1 MKATDNLGR
10 LTLVKGIMIAAQV
23 IITGFAFHWLTMQ
36 YRERRQ
42 EVIGEISAVWESAE
56 QMMIDSM
63 LMKQY
68 IAPAL
73 DSTTHYNF
81 NFEFDTDTI
90 RKVITSAH
98 IGKDGEAPS
107 IVTLPAR
114 KSQIIISLNDSVAEH
129 RVKQQTNSPGIT
141 RNLVLQGVKLFINTH
156 GDSTVNR
163 TATVADWQMKPDT
176 SLLMDSLS
184 RRLKM
189 LDPGI
194 RTGWITDSLQGA
206 GGNAQKIQFRLITA
220 NDELEAGIEGF
231 STLVFRGLWP
241 QLLFALLLVVVTAT
255 AFIFSFRSM
264 KEQVLLNNQ
273 RSGFIRNMSHELKT
287 PVATVK
293 VALEALKK
301 YNRRDPAVM
310 DEYLS
315 IAATETERLEQL
327 IARVMQVSE
336 VNDRVIGYTPENVSM
351 DELIQEVLQS
361 FRPRFEEDN
370 TMVTYLPPAE
380 PVIALADRLHL
391 QGVLINLLDNSLK
404 YSEPPA
410 RIEIGLSAEEGSIRV
425 SVADR
430 GKGIPAAYHQRI
442 FEKFFRVP
450 TGDLHNVK
458 GYGLGLA
465 YAEMVIRQ
473 HRGKIICRNN
483 PEGGTIF
490 EFTIPVSQA

>member
-1 MKATDNLGR
+1 MKATDNLNR

-23 IITGFAFHWLTMQ
+23 IITGFAVHWLTMQ

-42 EVIGEISAVWESAE
+42 EVIGEISAVWESAQ

-68 IAPAL
+68 ITPAL

-81 NFEFDTDTI
+81 NFEFDTDSI
-90 RKVITSAH
+90 RKVITTTH
-98 IGKDGEAPS
+98 IGSEGEAPS

-114 KSQIIISLNDSVAEH
+114 KSQIIISLNDSAAEQS
-129 RVKQQTNSPGIT
+129 VKQQTTRPGIT
-141 RNLVLQGVKLFINTH
+141 RNLVLQGVKLFVNTH

-163 TATVADWQMKPDT
+163 TAGVADWQMKPDT
-176 SLLMDSLS
+176 SLLMDSLI

-194 RTGWITDSLQGA
+194 RSAWITDSLRKTD
-206 GGNAQKIQFRLITA
+206 NSRTIQFRLITA
-220 NDELEAGIEGF
+220 NDDLEAGIEGF

-241 QLLFALLLVVVTAT
+241 QLLFALLLVAVTAT
-255 AFIFSFRSM
+255 AFVFSFRSM
-264 KEQVLLNNQ
+264 KEQVLLNGQ

-310 DEYLS
+310 DEYLN
-315 IAATETERLEQL
+315 IASAETERLEQL

-336 VNDRVIGYTPENVSM
+336 VNDRAIGFTHEKVLV
-351 DELIQEVLQS
+351 DELIQEVLLS
-361 FRPRFEEDN
+361 FRPLFEENN
-370 TMVTYLPPAE
+370 TMVTYLPPAG

-410 RIEIGLSAEEGSIRV
+410 RIEIGLSAEEGSISV

-483 PEGGTIF
+483 PGGGTIF